1 MVKALILEMVNDKE
15 GTDENVFGRK
25 IRTNAISLEAPAN
38 RIRWFDAMFSFS
50 TGEAITGNDLE
61 ANLRLIC

>member
-1 MVKALILEMVNDKE
+1 MRLV
-15 GTDENVFGRK
+15 
-25 IRTNAISLEAPAN
+25 EAAAN
-38 RIRWFDAMFSFS
+38 RIRRFDAMFSFS